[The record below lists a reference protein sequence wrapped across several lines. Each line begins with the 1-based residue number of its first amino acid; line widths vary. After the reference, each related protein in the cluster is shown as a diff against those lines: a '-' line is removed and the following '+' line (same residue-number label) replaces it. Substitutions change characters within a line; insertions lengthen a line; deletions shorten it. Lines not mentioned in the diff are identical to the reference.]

1 MRPVA
6 RLNAGARRPTMNA
19 IVMRS
24 GTPKSPP
31 SSDPDNGVWRGKR
44 VARRFVSPDGL
55 TVLVGRTARDNDVL
69 TFKVAAARDFWLHA
83 SGTSG
88 AHVVVRN
95 PENLERLPR
104 ETLHYAA
111 ALAAGYSGARAAGR
125 LAVHVTFVED
135 VRKPRGV
142 PEGTV
147 TLRRFTTVR
156 AAPLRPTTG
165 GATTERRG

>member
-1 MRPVA
+1 MRA
-6 RLNAGARRPTMNA
+6 R
-19 IVMRS
+19 
-24 GTPKSPP
+24 TPKSPP
-31 SSDPDNGVWRGKR
+31 PSDPDSGVWHGKR
-44 VARRFVSPDGL
+44 VARRFLSPDGL

-69 TFKVAAARDFWLHA
+69 TFKMAAPRDFWLHA

-95 PENLERLPR
+95 PEMLERLPR
-104 ETLHYAA
+104 DTLHYAA

-125 LAVHVTFVED
+125 LAVHVTLVED
-135 VRKPRGV
+135 VRKPRDV

-147 TLRRFTTVR
+147 TLRRYTTVR

-165 GATTERRG
+165 RAATEPED